1 MLFDYYFFTIH
12 DINALLRSV
21 EALSIEVIDGSVLLT
36 VGSDVDGVNTR
47 GLFLFFMLYFVLNCL
62 TL

>member
-36 VGSDVDGVNTR
+36 VGSDVGGLNTR